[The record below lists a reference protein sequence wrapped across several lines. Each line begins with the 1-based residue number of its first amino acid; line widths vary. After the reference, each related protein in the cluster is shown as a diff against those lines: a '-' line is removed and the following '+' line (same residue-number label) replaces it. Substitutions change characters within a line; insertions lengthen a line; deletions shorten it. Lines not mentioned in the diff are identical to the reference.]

1 MYCITAADFRE
12 WIANGMT
19 VALLAGFH
27 PPAVRATPMPNDR
40 PSEVPPSTT
49 NHAEASSTDSTDRL
63 IYRSG
68 ELMNG
73 RREIF
78 IEHNRNLYR
87 LRITSQGRL
96 ILTK

>member
-1 MYCITAADFRE
+1 MEGGFPSVAPSCKMSNDPPPDSAAAPTEPTA
-12 WIANGMT
+12 
-19 VALLAGFH
+19 
-27 PPAVRATPMPNDR
+27 
-40 PSEVPPSTT
+40 SQ
-49 NHAEASSTDSTDRL
+49 AEARL

-68 ELMNG
+68 DLLKD

-78 IEHNRNLYR
+78 IEHGRDLYR